1 MLHRQVIVIFFN
13 TNTFQI
19 TQVSDETGVI
29 FSFYKNLIIC
39 SNLVCEILPLC
50 VWQKEWKGKSG
61 KERDKKR
68 AREFSFDPGDEDK
81 VSSEIVQYDE
91 YAFESYVIREV
102 DQEFHFRNESLAKA
116 LCALDE
122 ISRRIILKYFF
133 MDMTDREIGEQM
145 ELNLHTVTMQRER
158 SLKKLLRLLSEED
171 D

>member
-1 MLHRQVIVIFFN
+1 MTTPSDQEMLEV
-13 TNTFQI
+13 NTFK
-19 TQVSDETGVI
+19 S
-29 FSFYKNLIIC
+29 LIHRAIQFEYASWC
-39 SNLVCEILPLC
+39 
-50 VWQKEWKGKSG
+50 

-122 ISRRIILKYFF
+122 VNRRIILEYFF
-133 MDMTDREIGEQM
+133 LDMTDREIGKQM
-145 ELNLHTVTMQRER
+145 ELSLHSVTMHRER
-158 SLKKLLRLLSEED
+158 SLNKLWRLLSDED

>member
-1 MLHRQVIVIFFN
+1 MTTPSDQEMLEV
-13 TNTFQI
+13 NTFK
-19 TQVSDETGVI
+19 S
-29 FSFYKNLIIC
+29 LIHRAIQFEYASWC
-39 SNLVCEILPLC
+39 
-50 VWQKEWKGKSG
+50 

-81 VSSEIVQYDE
+81 VSSGIVQYDE

-122 ISRRIILKYFF
+122 VNRRIILKYFF
-133 MDMTDREIGEQM
+133 LDMTDREIGEQM

-158 SLKKLLRLLSEED
+158 SLKKLWRLLSEED

>member
-1 MLHRQVIVIFFN
+1 MTTPSDQEMLEV
-13 TNTFQI
+13 NTFK
-19 TQVSDETGVI
+19 S
-29 FSFYKNLIIC
+29 LIHRAIQFEYASWC
-39 SNLVCEILPLC
+39 
-50 VWQKEWKGKSG
+50 

-68 AREFSFDPGDEDK
+68 AREFFFDPGDEDK
-81 VSSEIVQYDE
+81 VSSGIVQYDE

-158 SLKKLLRLLSEED
+158 SLKKLWRLLSEED

>member
-1 MLHRQVIVIFFN
+1 MTTPSDQETLEI
-13 TNTFQI
+13 NTFK
-19 TQVSDETGVI
+19 S
-29 FSFYKNLIIC
+29 LIHKAIQFEYASWC
-39 SNLVCEILPLC
+39 
-50 VWQKEWKGKSG
+50 

-68 AREFSFDPGDEDK
+68 AREISLDSADEDK

-122 ISRRIILKYFF
+122 VNRRIILKYFF
-133 MDMTDREIGEQM
+133 LDMTDREIGEQM
-145 ELNLHTVTMQRER
+145 ELNLNAVTLHRER
-158 SLKKLLRLLSEED
+158 SLNKLWRLLSEED

>member
-1 MLHRQVIVIFFN
+1 MSTPSDQEMLEINAFK
-13 TNTFQI
+13 
-19 TQVSDETGVI
+19 S
-29 FSFYKNLIIC
+29 LIHKAIQFEYASWC
-39 SNLVCEILPLC
+39 
-50 VWQKEWKGKSG
+50 

-68 AREFSFDPGDEDK
+68 AREISLDSADEDK
-81 VSSEIVQYDE
+81 VSSVLVQYDE

-102 DQEFHFRNESLAKA
+102 DQEYHFRNESLAKA

-158 SLKKLLRLLSEED
+158 SLNKLRRLLSEED